1 METKVCRKCNIDL
14 PLSEYHKPDKN
25 GYYDY
30 KCRKC
35 YKEEYRE
42 TKGAEVAERKRLKKA
57 ILEEKGVKECNVCK
71 LEFPLS
77 NFKKTNNGYY
87 IYRCNDCYNVKQ
99 REKRL
104 KKKIENG
111 CVVEPKLIVK
121 DGFKI
126 CNECNLELPIS
137 DFYIKNKD
145 RGTYECKC
153 KKCRYKSSIEYL
165 KEYNSIPENRNR
177 IKEKQR
183 AYEKKKALEAKIIR
197 DNLKAEKQKLI
208 DIEIENKRI
217 DKEQQDL
224 IREEKNRLK
233 EYRKT
238 DEYRIEQDKRNK
250 DRRKE
255 RFKFRFN
262 NDELFALKKRLRN
275 LVRNSFRKKGYH
287 KLESKTK
294 DIIGISFNEFKL
306 YMESKFVDG
315 MNWENRSAWH
325 IDHIIPLSTAKSAQ
339 ELIALSHYT
348 NLQPLWAI
356 ENLKKGDKLI
366 YTEEELMQQLND
378 YSNIISEHK
387 MQKILRQP
395 QENVRGYS
403 FHKRDNKYVVR
414 IGFEGKRINIGRF
427 DTPEEASE
435 AYQKARLIYFI

>member
-42 TKGAEVAERKRLKKA
+42 TKGVEVAERKQLKKA
-57 ILEEKGVKECNVCK
+57 MLEEKGVKECNECK
-71 LEFPLS
+71 LEVPLS
-77 NFKKTNNGYY
+77 NYIKSKDGYY
-87 IYRCNDCYNVKQ
+87 GSTCRNCRNA
-99 REKRL
+99 RKRSRNL
-104 KKKIENG
+104 NKKIESGYVNKNELVLQTG
-111 CVVEPKLIVK
+111 I
-121 DGFKI
+121 KI
-126 CNECNLELPIS
+126 CNECKLELPIS
-137 DFYIKNKD
+137 KFTIKNKE
-145 RGTYECKC
+145 RGTYDCKC
-153 KKCRYKSSIEYL
+153 KKCRYKSRIEY
-165 KEYNSIPENRNR
+165 KNEYNSIPENKDKRR
-177 IKEKQR
+177 ESRRVYKR
-183 AYEKKKALEAKIIR
+183 KKALEAKVIR
-197 DNLKAEKQKLI
+197 DNLKAEKQRLI
-208 DIEIENKRI
+208 DIELEKKRI

-238 DEYRIEQDKRNK
+238 DQYRVEQDKRNK

-262 NDELFALKKRLRN
+262 NDELFAVKKRVRN

-315 MNWENRSAWH
+315 MNWENKNKWH

-339 ELIALSHYT
+339 DLIALSHYT
-348 NLQPLWAI
+348 NLQPLWAMD
-356 ENLKKGDKLI
+356 NLKKGDKLI
-366 YTEEELMQQLND
+366 YTEEELTQQLND

-395 QENVRGYS
+395 QANVRGYYY
-403 FHKRDNKYVVR
+403 HKRDKKYIVR
-414 IGFEGKRINIGRF
+414 IGLQGKKINIGRF
-427 DTPEEASE
+427 NTPEEAE
-435 AYQKARLIYFI
+435 LAYQQAILIY